1 MRKIRFKSR
10 AGVLLAAML
19 LPLLAAAG
27 VITYTATY
35 DNSKLTLGTD
45 TLGGVTYTTVHYD
58 GLYNDGVPGAPSL
71 PIDYLRFSVPYNA
84 TDYTVSATVSGTV
97 NHNSNYLV
105 YPCQQHGWYNGG
117 TVPATMPDNTIYYSN
132 AGYPTQRAWVVS
144 DGFMLGENRIVTVAV
159 MPAAFQHTGTNNTVS
174 VATNVNISLNYE
186 QNKSPSIAPLVRND
200 SNLRKEGHEITMTM
214 VVNPD
219 DVVANAPLMGSNSFN
234 NSMPHPDDDITEPY
248 SYLIITTPDYMH
260 VMRKLAALKRQ
271 KGFTVKVTT
280 WQDAIAQPYA
290 SMGDSIIFLTENGL
304 FDYYIG
310 ATDDAGKLRQFIRH
324 HFLHHGTEYVLL
336 AGVSVPHRDFFAGCT
351 DMYFSDLMSTWD
363 NFVGVGASP
372 TIYVGRLLGNTEAQF
387 ENYNDKLFRYELN
400 PGNGN
405 SSYLRRELAYEAPN
419 YDTDLSALN
428 FLLPDVT
435 EIDLQELEYYVT
447 GSEVIGM
454 INNNHYGFIATFA
467 NGDNTYFTLNEENN
481 TTPAHY
487 IWAQNNVRDPLVAD
501 NETGNAL
508 DCLTNKQYPMVFF
521 SGFGKTISYHDN
533 SPYSIDNSMGASFTM
548 GREYG
553 GPVYLGLSHDVDYP
567 LYAHYYFGSFSNYL
581 ANAAYPIGK
590 SYGIAKSLPR
600 SNISEIEEVYT
611 YHNYLGDPSVFLWTD
626 IPNNYSNII
635 LTRGDS
641 SISVSGITEAS
652 TILALYSNDGKTL
665 SQKTSASSITLSHVS
680 PNSTVMLYKRNCIPY
695 IAPLVIQNTTIN
707 KSQYVIASDMTA
719 GKSVDNN
726 RTSGQVTITGEIEY
740 EVEHTGE
747 VRLCGGFKVDK
758 GVKFSIKPSNY
769 NK

>member
-1 MRKIRFKSR
+1 MRKRRFKSR

-117 TVPATMPDNTIYYSN
+117 TVPITTPDNTIYNSN
-132 AGYPTQRAWVVS
+132 AGYPSQRAWVVS

-159 MPAAFQHTGTNNTVS
+159 MPAAFQHTGNNNTVS
-174 VATNVNISLNYE
+174 IATNVNISLNYE
-186 QNKSPSIAPLVRND
+186 LNKSISIAPLVRND

-234 NSMPHPDDDITEPY
+234 NSMPHPDDDITEPF
-248 SYLIITTPDYMH
+248 SYLIITTPDYLH
-260 VMRKLAALKRQ
+260 AMRKLAALKRQ

-290 SMGDSIIFLTENGL
+290 SVGDVVPTLEEYD
-304 FDYYIG
+304 DYQG
-310 ATDDAGKLRQFIRH
+310 ATDDAGKLRQFIRYH
-324 HFLHHGTEYVLL
+324 YLHHGTEYVLL
-336 AGVSVPHRDFFAGCT
+336 AGASVPHRDYLAGCT
-351 DMYFSDLMSTWD
+351 DMYYSDLMSTWD
-363 NFVGVGASP
+363 NYWGAGTNS
-372 TIYVGRLLGNTEAQF
+372 TLFVGRLLGNAETQF

-405 SSYLRRELAYEAPN
+405 SSYLTRQLTFESPN
-419 YDTDLSALN
+419 YDTELSSLSDV
-428 FLLPDVT
+428 LPDVT

-454 INNNHYGFIATFA
+454 INNNHYGLFTTFTNA
-467 NGDNTYFTLNEENN
+467 NTTYITLNEGNN

-487 IWAQNNVRDPLVAD
+487 IWARNSVRDPLVTD

-521 SGFGKTISYHDN
+521 SGNGKTISYHDN
-533 SPYSIDNSMGASFTM
+533 SPYSIDNSMGTSFTM
-548 GREYG
+548 GKDFG
-553 GPVYLGLSHDVDYP
+553 GTVYLGLTHGLSNPYN
-567 LYAHYYFGSFSNYL
+567 AHYFFASLSDKLNYMGL
-581 ANAAYPIGK
+581 SIGAAYALSKQLSTQKGK
-590 SYGIAKSLPR
+590 LD
-600 SNISEIEEVYT
+600 NDVEEVYT
-611 YHNYLGDPSVFLWTD
+611 YHNYLGDPSVFLWNDT
-626 IPNNYSNII
+626 PQNYSNII

-641 SISVSGITEAS
+641 SITVSGITEVS
-652 TILALYSNDGKTL
+652 TVVALYSNDGKTL
-665 SQKTSASSITLSHVS
+665 SQKTSASSITFNHVS
-680 PNSTVMLYKRNCIPY
+680 PNSTIMLYKRNCIPY
-695 IAPLVIQNTTIN
+695 IAPLVLQNTTIN
-707 KSQYVIASDMTA
+707 KSQYVIASDMMA

-726 RTSGQVTITGEIEY
+726 RTRGQVTITGEIEY

-758 GVKFSIKPSNY
+758 GVTFSVKPSTY